1 MKKAL
6 GIVSTT
12 YHLFVFLFIKEIYLK
27 NVQIDLVVTDKTP
40 YLEQVYKSGRLNP
53 YFHRVLFADGR
64 KIKNPYKSAA
74 VTLLESFLYNPTTK
88 KIMTGSLECYDDV
101 YYASPGMPDEIV
113 KEIGKTLIR
122 KNREIRFHRFEDG
135 FASYTKAPVPFINTE
150 TGQNMYQKLLGYDIR
165 KMEHE
170 LYMFEPYL
178 AEADISFDKIRIEKT
193 PETIDKVIQTAKN
206 IFEFKS
212 KDFSEKFMF
221 LGQGTAN
228 GMGNP
233 ETYQSL
239 IYEISQKAG
248 CHDFIVKPHPRG
260 VYDKFDGTISI
271 FEDSCPFELAMAN
284 GILEDKVLISYYSTA
299 CVSGKLLFHSK
310 SKIIFLYPLAE
321 DSFNEKCDY
330 EEYFGKLQ
338 ETCEGIYIPR
348 SRDEL
353 FELIEEFSSYS
364 SSLSP

>member
-1 MKKAL
+1 MKRTL

-12 YHLFVFLFIKEIYLK
+12 YHLLVFLFIKEIYLK
-27 NVQIDLVVTDKTP
+27 DSQIDLIVTDKTP
-40 YLEQVYKSGRLNP
+40 YLEEVYKSGRLNP
-53 YFHRVLFADGR
+53 YFHKVLFADGR

-74 VTLLESFLYNPTTK
+74 VTFFESFLYNPTTK
-88 KIMTGSLECYDDV
+88 KIITGKLDNYEDV
-101 YYASPGMPDEIV
+101 YYASPHVPDEIV

-122 KNREIRFHRFEDG
+122 KNRNVRFHRFEDG
-135 FASYTKAPVPFINTE
+135 FASYTKAPVSFINTE
-150 TGQNMYQKLLGYDIR
+150 MGQKLYQKLLGYDIR

-193 PETIDKVIQTAKN
+193 PEIIDRVIEMAKN
-206 IFEFKS
+206 IFSFES
-212 KDFSEKFMF
+212 KDFPEKFLF

-239 IYEISQKAG
+239 IYEICQKTG
-248 CHDFIVKPHPRG
+248 SSNFIVKPHPRG
-260 VYDKFDGTISI
+260 AYDKFDGTISVY
-271 FEDSCPFELAMAN
+271 EDSCPFELAMAN
-284 GILEDKVLISYYSTA
+284 GVLEDKVLISYYSTA

-310 SKIIFLYPLAE
+310 SKIIFLYPLAG

-330 EEYFGKLQ
+330 EEYFRKLQ

-348 SRDEL
+348 SREEL
-353 FELIEEFSSYS
+353 FGLIEEFSSD
-364 SSLSP
+364 

>member
-1 MKKAL
+1 MKRTL

-12 YHLFVFLFIKEIYLK
+12 YHLLVFLFLKEIYLK
-27 NVQIDLVVTDKTP
+27 DSQIDLIVTDKTP
-40 YLEQVYKSGRLNP
+40 YLEKVYKSGRLNP

-64 KIKNPYKSAA
+64 KIQNPYKSAA
-74 VTLLESFLYNPTTK
+74 VTFFESFLYNPTTK
-88 KIMTGSLECYDDV
+88 KILSGKLDNYDDV
-101 YYASPGMPDEIV
+101 YYASPHVPDEIV

-122 KNREIRFHRFEDG
+122 QSRNIRFHRFEDG
-135 FASYTKAPVPFINTE
+135 FASYTKTPVPFINTE
-150 TGQNMYQKLLGYDIR
+150 AGQKMYQKLLGYDIH

-193 PETIDKVIQTAKN
+193 PEIIDRVIKMAKN
-206 IFEFKS
+206 IFAFES
-212 KDFSEKFMF
+212 KEFSEKFLF

-239 IYEISQKAG
+239 IYEICQKAG
-248 CHDFIVKPHPRG
+248 HHDFIVKPHPRG
-260 VYDKFDGTISI
+260 VYDKFDSTISI
-271 FEDSCPFELAMAN
+271 YEDSCPFELAMAN
-284 GILEDKVLISYYSTA
+284 GLLEDKVLISYYSTA
-299 CVSGKLLFHSK
+299 CVSGKLLFQSK
-310 SKIIFLYPLAE
+310 CKIIFLYPLAG

-330 EEYFGKLQ
+330 EEYFRKLQ

-348 SRDEL
+348 SREEL
-353 FELIEEFSSYS
+353 FGLVEEFTHFA
-364 SSLSP
+364 P

>member
-1 MKKAL
+1 MKKTL

-12 YHLFVFLFIKEIYLK
+12 YHLLVFLFIKEIYLK
-27 NVQIDLVVTDKTP
+27 DSQIDLIVTDKTP
-40 YLEQVYKSGRLNP
+40 YLEEIYKSGRLNP
-53 YFHRVLFADGR
+53 YFHKVLFADSR

-74 VTLLESFLYNPTTK
+74 VTFLESFLYNPTTK
-88 KIMTGSLECYDDV
+88 KIMTGKLDNYEDV
-101 YYASPGMPDEIV
+101 YYASPHVPDEIV

-122 KNREIRFHRFEDG
+122 KNRNVRFHRFEDG
-135 FASYTKAPVPFINTE
+135 FASYTKAPVSLINTE
-150 TGQNMYQKLLGYDIR
+150 MGQKLYQKLLGYDIR

-178 AEADISFDKIRIEKT
+178 AEADISFDNIRIEKT
-193 PETIDKVIQTAKN
+193 PEIIDRVIEMAKN
-206 IFEFKS
+206 IFAFES
-212 KDFSEKFMF
+212 KDFPERFLF

-233 ETYQSL
+233 KTYQSL
-239 IYEISQKAG
+239 IYEICQKAG
-248 CHDFIVKPHPRG
+248 SSNFIVKPHPRG
-260 VYDKFDGTISI
+260 AYDKFDGTISVY
-271 FEDSCPFELAMAN
+271 EDSCPFELAMAN
-284 GILEDKVLISYYSTA
+284 GVLEDKVLISYYSTA

-310 SKIIFLYPLAE
+310 SKIIFLYPLAG

-348 SRDEL
+348 SKDEL
-353 FELIEEFSSYS
+353 FGLIEEFGET
-364 SSLSP
+364 